1 LSSFEFWAIVAVVGA
16 FLWWL
21 AYVATARMRHGK
33 NLEREEQA
41 RRNLE
46 WLAQQQAKQAE
57 EEAVKEEKL

>member
-1 LSSFEFWAIVAVVGA
+1 MSSLEFWLIVAVVGA

-33 NLEREEQA
+33 NREREEQA

-46 WLAQQQAKQAE
+46 RLAREQSNEAAGRE
-57 EEAVKEEKL
+57 EN

>member
-1 LSSFEFWAIVAVVGA
+1 MSSLEFWLIVAVAGA

-33 NLEREEQA
+33 NREREEQA

-46 WLAQQQAKQAE
+46 RLAKQHAE
-57 EEAVKEEKL
+57 EAAKKEEV